1 MAACDWLLLQSA
13 WRAVTEAASPSEDEG
28 LCRAKSRQR
37 RRAVLAPLERAPRLR
52 SGMRSIGFPL
62 GDPPPL
68 PTPQPSLRAFGD
80 IDQDL
85 RHRRGG
91 PKHQPQAVLD
101 AEQVIV
107 ALLRKEIGRAS
118 CREEG
123 VRTCRSWWAPC
134 P

>member
-68 PTPQPSLRAFGD
+68 PTPQPSLRTKK
-80 IDQDL
+80 
-85 RHRRGG
+85 GG
-91 PKHQPQAVLD
+91 TRPHF
-101 AEQVIV
+101 
-107 ALLRKEIGRAS
+107 
-118 CREEG
+118 
-123 VRTCRSWWAPC
+123 RTESGLSHSPAR
-134 P
+134 